1 MTDPHG
7 EYIWQ
12 VRSYECGEDGFATLP
27 AICNYLQE
35 AASLHAKSLNF
46 SKSDFE
52 DLNISW
58 VLTRLRVKMT
68 RYPRWEE
75 NVKVLTFPRAVRKI
89 VAWRDFVLTSADS
102 GDLLGVASSEWM
114 MIDLEKRKVVAIPQV
129 VYENAN
135 LTREPVLGEAPF
147 TPKLKWQEDAALE
160 TEPQEFKALN
170 ACIDLNGHVNNVH
183 YITWML
189 EGVPKSAGRCMEAEI
204 VFRSETKAGET
215 VCASSAHIASGERL
229 HRVSSPS
236 GTDHI
241 LARTLHIKS

>member
-12 VRSYECGEDGFATLP
+12 VRSYECGEDGFAAMPT
-27 AICNYLQE
+27 ICNYLQE

-58 VLTRLRVKMT
+58 VLTRLRVKMM
-68 RYPRWEE
+68 RFPKWEE

-89 VAWRDFVLTSADS
+89 VAWRDFVLTSAET
-102 GDLLGVASSEWM
+102 GEMLGVASSEWM
-114 MIDLEKRKVVAIPQV
+114 MIDLAKRKVVAIPQV

-135 LTREPVLGEAPF
+135 FTREPVLGESPF
-147 TPKLKWQEDAALE
+147 VPKMKWQEDFVLE
-160 TEPQEFKALN
+160 GSPQQFKALN

-189 EGVPKSAGRCMEAEI
+189 EGVPKNAGKCMEAEI

-215 VCASSAHIASGERL
+215 VIASSALVAPNERI
-229 HRVSSPS
+229 HRVSSPE
-236 GTDHI
+236 GADHI
-241 LARTLHIKS
+241 LAHTLWA

>member
-7 EYIWQ
+7 EYFWQ

-27 AICNYLQE
+27 TICNYLQE

-58 VLTRLRVKMT
+58 VLTRLRVKMV

-89 VAWRDFVLTSADS
+89 VAWRDFVLTSAES
-102 GDLLGVASSEWM
+102 GELLGLASSEWM
-114 MIDLEKRKVVAIPQV
+114 MIDLAKRKVVAIPQV

-147 TPKLKWQEDAALE
+147 TPKLKWTDGAVMEADA
-160 TEPQEFKALN
+160 QQFKALN

-189 EGVPKSAGRCMEAEI
+189 EGIPKAAGRCMEAEV
-204 VFRSETKAGET
+204 VFRSETKAGEMVVT
-215 VCASSAHIASGERL
+215 SSTLAAADERI
-229 HRVSSPS
+229 HRVASPE
-236 GTDHI
+236 GIDHI
-241 LARTLHIKS
+241 IARTRWQ